1 MRVVLEP
8 LPKVPIGDII
18 KYVKKR
24 SKTPKKIKKMV
35 RSWMCVQHRLLGVPA
50 VCQLFVLLHCTKVGL
65 GSRGYE
71 NRSTF
76 FFLVQRRGKEKK
88 IYSEML
94 IFDYGNRLVKIVYIY
109 GS

>member
-8 LPKVPIGDII
+8 LPEVPIDDII
-18 KYVKKR
+18 KYVKKL

-50 VCQLFVLLHCTKVGL
+50 GGQLFVLLHCTKVGL
-65 GSRGYE
+65 GSRDYD

-76 FFLVQRRGKEKK
+76 FFLVPRGKEKK

-94 IFDYGNRLVKIVYIY
+94 IFDYGNRLVKN